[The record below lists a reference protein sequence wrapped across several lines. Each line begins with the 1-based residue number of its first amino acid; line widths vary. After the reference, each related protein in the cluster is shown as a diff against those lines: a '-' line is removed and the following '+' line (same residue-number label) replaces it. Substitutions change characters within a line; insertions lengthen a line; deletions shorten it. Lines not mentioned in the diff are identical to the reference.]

1 MRPNSINH
9 KQCSVKSLSLVTALS
24 TLMLSQVVHGQS
36 WECALDL
43 QQGDRGSLSLN
54 RDNESVKGEIVINRN
69 DKRFAQD
76 VEGRWLGKEIELT
89 RFTAANSSQKMHG
102 IAIKVGAEQ
111 VKIGGRFGDGLS
123 GVWSADCDLAPG
135 ATITSASVEPEPEK
149 ESSKEGSIAPSTS
162 MQTIPFRPSDRDAVE
177 FVAKASHPD
186 GIKSMSI
193 FVDKKRL
200 KQCASNECRATSGP
214 LSVGKHDWYVIAESN
229 SGVSNEVST
238 NQLIVTGV
246 GVSTCNIGGLATGS
260 AVAQSATARV
270 LLTGGRERLEQ
281 RFDAGVYTFKNLQ
294 PGAYVLEIVSAGNAG
309 LLISPLRKELR
320 CGAGQTVR
328 QNFEFN

>member
-1 MRPNSINH
+1 MRPNSNNH
-9 KQCSVKSLSLVTALS
+9 KQRSVKSLSLVTALGM
-24 TLMLSQVVHGQS
+24 LMLSQVTHAQS

-54 RDNESVKGEIVINRN
+54 RDNQSVKGEIVINRN

-76 VEGRWLGKEIELT
+76 VEGRWVGKEIELT
-89 RFTAANSSQKMHG
+89 RFTTANSSQMMHG

-111 VKIGGRFGDGLS
+111 VRIGGRFGDGLS
-123 GVWSADCDLAPG
+123 GVWSADCDLA
-135 ATITSASVEPEPEK
+135 TSESITPASAESQK
-149 ESSKEGSIAPSTS
+149 EDSKQGSIVPSTS

-193 FVDKKRL
+193 FVDKKRI
-200 KQCASNECRATSGP
+200 KQCDSNECRAKSGP
-214 LSVGKHDWYVIAESN
+214 LSIGKHNWYVIAESN

-270 LLTGGRERLEQ
+270 MLTGDRERLEQ
-281 RFDAGVYTFKNLQ
+281 RFDAGVYTFKNLS
-294 PGAYVLEIVSAGNAG
+294 PGAYVLEIVSTGNAG